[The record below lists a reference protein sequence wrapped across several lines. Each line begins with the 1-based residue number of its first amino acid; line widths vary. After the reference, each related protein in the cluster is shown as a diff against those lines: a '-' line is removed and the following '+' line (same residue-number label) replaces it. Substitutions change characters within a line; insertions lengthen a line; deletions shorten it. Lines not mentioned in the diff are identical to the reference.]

1 MSDQKLSIQIETTA
15 TGQGVQQTAAGLE
28 QLSGAAQKAA
38 PAVGALGNQSKAT
51 AQELGRGVEV
61 GNAAVSA
68 FQNIANAGQGG
79 ASGLIAVARAGF
91 SAGAMFKGLLASMG
105 PVGIAAAAIG
115 IALGLVSAALRKSE
129 AAAAEAKKKIDELN
143 KAKLDD
149 AVKQQEALKRAA
161 EDTLRT
167 LQAEA
172 AAREQI
178 GEAELGRRKAET
190 IAAGKAAGEDPITTQ
205 QKLTALDRQWEDEKR
220 TNALK
225 LANDEAALRAK
236 AQRDLE
242 AAQKKAQQEIA
253 DAEARR
259 AAVVAAKQK
268 LAATKPESTSGS
280 YGMSLNGD
288 PARQK
293 ALADLE
299 AAREAAKMDTDDRL
313 KDLKSDAEK
322 KKVDAEAAA
331 RSAAQARAAADLL
344 ANTKRATDPL
354 IAATRSAEDRAKA
367 PQSDAEKAAIEKAKA
382 KQDEQIRR
390 TPAAI
395 WNNRIA
401 SGDTSVDMDALRR
414 NYPAYKFATPAAA
427 PTAPLTP
434 TSIAAAQPGVPAP
447 APGGGTIQRGG
458 ETFRAGAGGLEKVAD
473 ALKGTTEATQ
483 EADTGDA
490 TAKAAEALQQA
501 TEQTTQAQR
510 ESGEATAAALGDAT
524 AAQQQ
529 AAGEVLAAQRDTV
542 AKLGQIAAAQNSLR
556 SEVASLRSQIR
567 AMRVA

>member
-1 MSDQKLSIQIETTA
+1 MAEEVRIDLKSSADTSGIDKM
-15 TGQGVQQTAAGLE
+15 GAAVGGI
-28 QLSGAAQKAA
+28 SGAAQKAA

-51 AQELGRGVEV
+51 AAELGRGVEV

-68 FQNIANAGQGG
+68 FQNIAAAGQGG

-105 PVGIAAAAIG
+105 PFGIAAAAIG

-161 EDTLRT
+161 DDTVASLK
-167 LQAEA
+167 AEA
-172 AAREQI
+172 AAREEI
-178 GEAELGRRKAET
+178 ADYDLGRRKA
-190 IAAGKAAGEDPITTQ
+190 AVRADAKATGESAEVTE
-205 QKLTALDRQWEDEKR
+205 QKLVALDRQREDEKR
-220 TNALK
+220 ANALK
-225 LANDEAALRAK
+225 LAQDEAALRAK

-259 AAVVAAKQK
+259 AAVVAAEQK

-299 AAREAAKMDTDDRL
+299 AAREAAKMDTDARL
-313 KDLKSDAEK
+313 EGLKSDAEK
-322 KKVDAEAAA
+322 KKADAEAAA
-331 RSAAQARAAADLL
+331 RAAAQAKSAADLL

-354 IAATRSAEDRAKA
+354 LAATRAAEDRAKV
-367 PQSDAEKAAIEKAKA
+367 PQTEAEKAAIEKARA

-390 TPAAI
+390 IPASI

-414 NYPAYKFATPAAA
+414 NYPAYKFQAPAAA
-427 PTAPLTP
+427 PVAPLTP
-434 TSIAAAQPGVPAP
+434 TSVAAAQPVAPTP

-458 ETFRAGAGGLEKVAD
+458 DTFRAGAGGLEKIAD
-473 ALKGTTEATQ
+473 ALKDTATATE
-483 EADTGDA
+483 EADTGA
-490 TAKAAEALQQA
+490 GTAEQAEQLKKTTEEHAKAVK
-501 TEQTTQAQR
+501 
-510 ESGEATAAALGDAT
+510 ESAAKTDAALGSAT
-524 AAQQQ
+524 QALSAAS
-529 AAGEVLAAQRDTV
+529 GVLSAQS
-542 AKLGQIAAAQNSLR
+542 AKLSQHDADLRRIWGAIAALR
-556 SEVASLRSQIR
+556 SAKG
-567 AMRVA
+567 